1 MEIALGHINV
11 NIICAKISFEYGNK
25 ICNEFSQLKDWRMEI
40 FVLKWTNYVY
50 GKDVANIIHK
60 KISPWQ
66 FKIKLKKK
74 SEKREKEL
82 KR

>member
-25 ICNEFSQLKDWRMEI
+25 ICNEFSQLKDWRMES
-40 FVLKWTNYVY
+40 FFLKWTNYVY

-60 KISPWQ
+60 KYLTMTIQ
-66 FKIKLKKK
+66 NKIE
-74 SEKREKEL
+74 EKNWKAREKA
-82 KR
+82 